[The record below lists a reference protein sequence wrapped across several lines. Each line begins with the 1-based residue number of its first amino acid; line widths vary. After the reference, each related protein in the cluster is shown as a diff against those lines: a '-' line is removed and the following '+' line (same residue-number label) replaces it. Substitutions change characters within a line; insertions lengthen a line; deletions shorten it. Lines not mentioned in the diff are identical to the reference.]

1 MNVNWY
7 KFLIALSGQYNMTK
21 LREGAQMQVLEADHI
36 IICGINSHLPFIL
49 KQLNSYH
56 EHAVR
61 LGTAT
66 ARYFGLSIYLKIYFS
81 AYLDLDNY
89 FSLLHAFRKQRL
101 LLMSDTPRKQMDKLA
116 EAYSKDFN
124 HIDILTKR

>member
-1 MNVNWY
+1 
-7 KFLIALSGQYNMTK
+7 MTK

-66 ARYFGLSIYLKIYFS
+66 AR
-81 AYLDLDNY
+81 
-89 FSLLHAFRKQRL
+89 KQRL

-124 HIDILTKR
+124 HIDILTKSAVVVLT

>member
-1 MNVNWY
+1 MDVNWY
-7 KFLIALSGQYNMTK
+7 NFLIVLFGQYNMTK

-66 ARYFGLSIYLKIYFS
+66 SRYFGLSRYLTIYSPLV
-81 AYLDLDNY
+81 L
-89 FSLLHAFRKQRL
+89 
-101 LLMSDTPRKQMDKLA
+101 PG
-116 EAYSKDFN
+116 
-124 HIDILTKR
+124 ILTFPCYMLSGSRDFCSCRILQGNRWTS